1 MIKRFHLRVGDNKD
15 EVYYLGYRLK
25 LTPSEY
31 KLLFTLA
38 DRTRLKIE
46 ELSDVLGLSP
56 NQKSNVAVHI
66 CAINRKAHAV
76 GERKLILCE
85 NSEYYLNENM

>member
-1 MIKRFHLRVGDNKD
+1 MIKRFHLRVGESRN

-31 KLLFTLA
+31 KLLFAIA
-38 DRTRLKIE
+38 DSTRLNTE
-46 ELSDVLGLSP
+46 ELSSVLGLSSR
-56 NQKSNVAVHI
+56 QKGNVAVHI
-66 CAINRKAHAV
+66 CSLNRKAHII
-76 GERKLILCE
+76 GQRKLVLCE